1 MKKPKKSGAALLIDI
16 IIEICTILFVFC
28 FIVYYTGYFKNDVV
42 LYTGVT
48 AFTIVYQL
56 GLRLLFGVLTT
67 SFKDK
72 LTTKQFLFKE
82 RKFEKKLYE
91 TLKVKKW
98 KKRALT
104 YDPEAFNLRKN
115 TKKQVLQ
122 TMLKSELDHW
132 INELI
137 SLSTL
142 AFALIW
148 GQFVIFLVT
157 CIFAMLFDAQFI
169 LIQRFNRPRV
179 ERLIEKE
186 DKIKAKK
193 EIA

>member
-48 AFTIVYQL
+48 AFIIVYQL

-91 TLKVKKW
+91 VLKVKKW

-142 AFALIW
+142 LFALIW
-148 GQFVIFLVT
+148 GEFGIFLVT
-157 CIFAMLFDAQFI
+157 CILAMLFDGQFI

-186 DKIKAKK
+186 DKIKGKK
-193 EIA
+193 KIA

>member
-67 SFKDK
+67 SFKNK
-72 LTTKQFLFKE
+72 LDSKQFLFKE

-91 TLKVKKW
+91 VLKVKKW

-148 GQFVIFLVT
+148 GKFGIFLVT
-157 CIFAMLFDAQFI
+157 CILAMLFDGQFI

-186 DKIKAKK
+186 DKIKGKK
-193 EIA
+193 KIA

>member
-1 MKKPKKSGAALLIDI
+1 MKKTKKSGAALLIDI
-16 IIEICTILFVFC
+16 IIEICVFIMIAC
-28 FIVYYTGYFKNDVV
+28 FLLYYTGYFKNGAV

-56 GLRLLFGVLTT
+56 GLRLKFGVITT
-67 SFKDK
+67 RFKEK
-72 LTTKQFLFKE
+72 LSTKQFLFKE
-82 RKFEKKLYE
+82 RKFEQKLYKF
-91 TLKVKKW
+91 LKVKKW
-98 KKRALT
+98 KSKALT
-104 YDPEAFNLRKN
+104 YDPDAFNLKKN
-115 TKKQVLQ
+115 TKEQVLQ

-142 AFALIW
+142 LFAFIW
-148 GQFVIFLVT
+148 GEFEIFLVT
-157 CIFAMLFDAQFI
+157 CILAMLFDAQFI

-186 DKIKAKK
+186 MKRKNKKKIA
-193 EIA
+193 

>member
-56 GLRLLFGVLTT
+56 GLRLLFGVLTN

-82 RKFEKKLYE
+82 RKFEKKLYA

-148 GQFVIFLVT
+148 GEFGIFLVT
-157 CIFAMLFDAQFI
+157 CILAMLFDAQFI

-186 DKIKAKK
+186 NKIKGKK
-193 EIA
+193 KIA

>member
-28 FIVYYTGYFKNDVV
+28 FIVYYTGYFKNEVV

-67 SFKDK
+67 SFKNK
-72 LTTKQFLFKE
+72 LNTKQFLFKE

-91 TLKVKKW
+91 ILKVKKW

-148 GQFVIFLVT
+148 GEFGIFLVT
-157 CIFAMLFDAQFI
+157 CILAMLFDGQFI

-179 ERLIEKE
+179 ERLIDKE
-186 DKIKAKK
+186 SKIKGKK
-193 EIA
+193 KIA

>member
-67 SFKDK
+67 SFKNK
-72 LTTKQFLFKE
+72 LNTKQFIFKE

-91 TLKVKKW
+91 ALKVKKW

-142 AFALIW
+142 LFALIW
-148 GQFVIFLVT
+148 GEFGIFLVT
-157 CIFAMLFDAQFI
+157 CILAMLFDGQFI
-169 LIQRFNRPRV
+169 LIQRFNRPRI
-179 ERLIEKE
+179 ERLIDKE
-186 DKIKAKK
+186 SKIKAKK

>member
-16 IIEICTILFVFC
+16 IIEICTILFIFC

-72 LTTKQFLFKE
+72 LDSKQFLFKE

-148 GQFVIFLVT
+148 GKFGIFLVT
-157 CIFAMLFDAQFI
+157 CILAMLFDAQFI

-179 ERLIEKE
+179 ERLI
-186 DKIKAKK
+186 DK
-193 EIA
+193 EIKLKVKRK

>member
-67 SFKDK
+67 SFKNK
-72 LTTKQFLFKE
+72 LNTKQLLFKE

-91 TLKVKKW
+91 VLKVKKW

-142 AFALIW
+142 LFALIW
-148 GQFVIFLVT
+148 GEFGIFLVT
-157 CIFAMLFDAQFI
+157 CILAMLFDGQFI
-169 LIQRFNRPRV
+169 LIQRFNRPRI
-179 ERLIEKE
+179 ERLIDKE
-186 DKIKAKK
+186 SKIKAKK

>member
-16 IIEICTILFVFC
+16 IIEICTILFIFC

-72 LTTKQFLFKE
+72 LNVKQFLFKE

-148 GQFVIFLVT
+148 GQFAIFLVT
-157 CIFAMLFDAQFI
+157 CILAMLFDGQFI

-186 DKIKAKK
+186 DKIKGKK
-193 EIA
+193 KIA

>member
-72 LTTKQFLFKE
+72 LDSKQFLFKE

-91 TLKVKKW
+91 VLKVKKW

-148 GQFVIFLVT
+148 GKFGIFLVT
-157 CIFAMLFDAQFI
+157 CILAMLFDGQFI

-179 ERLIEKE
+179 ERLIKKE
-186 DKIKAKK
+186 DKIKGKK
-193 EIA
+193 KIA

>member
-1 MKKPKKSGAALLIDI
+1 MKKPKKGGAALLIDI

-67 SFKDK
+67 SFKNK
-72 LTTKQFLFKE
+72 LNTKQFIFKE
-82 RKFEKKLYE
+82 RKFEKKLHE
-91 TLKVKKW
+91 VLKVKKW

-148 GQFVIFLVT
+148 GEFGIFLVT
-157 CIFAMLFDAQFI
+157 CILAMLFDGQFI

-186 DKIKAKK
+186 NKIKGKK
-193 EIA
+193 KIA